1 MRAAP
6 ARKKLTGF
14 AHFLAAASFSMGGLA
29 RLWQEAA
36 FRQEIAAGLGLSG
49 IYLWLAVDAE
59 TALAAAVLFLLL
71 IAVEAL
77 NTAIEVI
84 VDRISPEISE
94 TGRHAKDLGPLAVL
108 CLVLANGLLLL
119 YVLTLVF
126 LS

>member
-6 ARKKLTGF
+6 TRKKLTGF
-14 AHFLAAASFSMGGLA
+14 AHVLAAASFSMGGLA
-29 RLWQEAA
+29 RLRQEAA
-36 FRQEIAAGLGLSG
+36 FRQEIAAGFGLSG
-49 IYLWLAVDAE
+49 VYLWLAVDAG
-59 TALAAAVLFLLL
+59 TALTAAVLFLLL
-71 IAVEAL
+71 IAAEAF

-94 TGRHAKDLGPLAVL
+94 TGRHAKDLGSLAVF

-119 YVLTLVF
+119 YTLAMAF

>member
-6 ARKKLTGF
+6 AQKKLIGF
-14 AHFLAAASFSMGGLA
+14 AHFAAAASFSMGGLA

-36 FRQEIAAGLGLSG
+36 FRQELVAGFGLSG
-49 IYLWLAVDAE
+49 IYLWLAVDAG

-71 IAVEAL
+71 VAVEAL

-84 VDRISPEISE
+84 VDRVSPEISE
-94 TGRHAKDLGPLAVL
+94 TARHAKDLGSLAVL

-119 YVLTLVF
+119 HTLAAAF
-126 LS
+126 LL